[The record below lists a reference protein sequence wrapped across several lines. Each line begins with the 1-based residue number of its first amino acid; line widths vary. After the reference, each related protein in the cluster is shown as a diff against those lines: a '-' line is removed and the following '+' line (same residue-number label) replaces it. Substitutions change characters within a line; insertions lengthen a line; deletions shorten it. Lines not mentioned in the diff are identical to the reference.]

1 MNPPTPSETPSAAE
15 TDEPVV
21 PRRADRIFCPHC
33 DSKLDV
39 SGILPFLN
47 VHCPN
52 CKRMLTVP
60 MLLANYELV
69 GLIGAGAMGRIYR
82 AYERALTRHVAIKL
96 MSGGGGPE
104 ACAQFVREARLAAQL
119 HHPNIVQIYT
129 VGEEAGQPYIVM
141 ELLDGGSLES
151 LVGATGAGSEARI
164 LRAARDVCRGLEA
177 AHAAGLVHGDIK
189 PSNILFDRT
198 GTARV
203 TDFGVAD
210 LLPRGAATGGIVWGT
225 PYYISPERAT
235 GKAADHR
242 SDMYSLGAT
251 LFHALTGEPPFKG
264 GKPEDVVSA
273 RIGRRAPD
281 IGLRRPGLSA
291 ATRDLVNRMLE
302 PTPAARHPT
311 HASLEADIRSALDL
325 VQESLSGRVTPQ
337 PPPAPHMSLS
347 ARILIAVLAS
357 AALAGGAFWLAR
369 RNPPVETAAAP
380 VVEPAGT
387 PPPAAP
393 APIPVAPVPATP
405 APPVVPESSPPAPT
419 PVEAASAPAPALKVV
434 PVDEAAEHIGE
445 RVTVEGLVSGGRY
458 LPDSKT
464 KPTLLNFGPPFPNQT
479 FTIVIRAEAR
489 DAFEAPPEADLLQ
502 KTVRVTGFVTSHKGK
517 PQIEVTDRA
526 QMSW

>member
-1 MNPPTPSETPSAAE
+1 MNPSTTSDPSTDAE
-15 TDEPVV
+15 ADEPVV
-21 PRRADRIFCPHC
+21 PRHADRIFCPHC

-60 MLLANYELV
+60 MLLAHYELV

-177 AHAAGLVHGDIK
+177 AHAAGLLHGDIK

-210 LLPRGAATGGIVWGT
+210 LLPRGAATVGIVWGT

-235 GKAADHR
+235 GRPADHR

-337 PPPAPHMSLS
+337 PPPAPRMSRS
-347 ARILIAVLAS
+347 ARIGVAVLAS

-369 RNPPVETAAAP
+369 RNPPVEPATAPAVETSAP
-380 VVEPAGT
+380 T
-387 PPPAAP
+387 PPAAP
-393 APIPVAPVPATP
+393 APVLATP
-405 APPVVPESSPPAPT
+405 APVPDSAPPAPA
-419 PVEAASAPAPALKVV
+419 PVEAVAAPAPEPRLV
-434 PVDEAAEHIGE
+434 PVEEAAEHIGE
-445 RVTVEGLVSGGRY
+445 RVTVEGVVSGGRY

-489 DAFEAPPEADLLQ
+489 DEFETPPEADLLQ